1 MASGGAMESSIA
13 SASPSSSPPS
23 TPPDP
28 IDEAAPRLKNAW
40 SQIVRGSSTPARSK
54 AEPSPCNPQPEEQNE
69 RLHPHLL
76 SPDTP
81 SRVSDST
88 IKENPPSDATAAV
101 VKASP
106 ISSSDGFCLPRA
118 EKNQVACDVPSE
130 MPIASP
136 DKLISESASLES
148 KPTQQSPLK
157 SPKPAW
163 GKLASNAGSKPEPE
177 PVMGAV
183 AWPALSEARNT
194 KASEPSK
201 AVATQKAVSKSSP
214 LSGDRHQL
222 QAPPLLNREVGGT
235 HQKMST
241 MMNQKSFTQVMVN
254 GNNLPEPILTD
265 TAFSSKGVHAI
276 DADQLKRSGGK
287 EARAA
292 AAASEVHHRGNAA
305 SQVSSHD
312 STRSLMWDQGR
323 GNHSFPAYGRG
334 YANARESNVP
344 AHHQRGGH
352 RNLPQPFGPFVT
364 PNPGFVHPG
373 GFQNVPGSMY
383 YIPAPSS
390 EPILG
395 ATYFVPPAVQGVL
408 MHGPDPITLQG
419 LVVKQIE
426 YYFSVENLCR
436 DIYLRSKMDERGFVP
451 VSVIANFNRVRMITQ
466 NPFLI
471 IEALRMSNV
480 VEGQGDKVRK
490 KGDWANWLLPASLQ
504 SAGFSS
510 PVGEGDQ
517 INKFSRSSQKAE
529 GADYQSNGVGPS
541 KVASQVKAKKSESH
555 VVSKMNVQSVVEDPP
570 QHEVCSCDDGRVGDS
585 SVDEVVESKHFTQSC
600 SVESGGSI
608 E

>member
-40 SQIVRGSSTPARSK
+40 SQIVRGSSSPARSK
-54 AEPSPCNPQPEEQNE
+54 ADPPPCNPQNEEQNE
-69 RLHPHLL
+69 RLHPLHL
-76 SPDTP
+76 SPDAH
-81 SRVSDST
+81 SRVSDYT
-88 IKENPPSDATAAV
+88 MPPSDAIAAV
-101 VKASP
+101 VKSSP
-106 ISSSDGFCLPRA
+106 ISSSDGICSPR
-118 EKNQVACDVPSE
+118 ERKQVACDVPSE

-136 DKLISESASLES
+136 DKLINESAPLES
-148 KPTQQSPLK
+148 KPTQQSPVK

-163 GKLASNAGSKPEPE
+163 GKLASNAGMKPEPE

-201 AVATQKAVSKSSP
+201 ASATQKVASKSSP
-214 LSGDRHQL
+214 LSGDRHHS

-235 HQKMST
+235 HQNMST
-241 MMNQKSFTQVMVN
+241 MMNQKSFMGN
-254 GNNLPEPILTD
+254 GNNLPESILTD
-265 TAFSSKGVHAI
+265 TTFSSKGVRAI
-276 DADQLKRSGGK
+276 GADQLKRSGAK
-287 EARAA
+287 ETRA
-292 AAASEVHHRGNAA
+292 AAASEVHQRGNAA

-312 STRSLMWDQGR
+312 STRSLMWEQGR

-352 RNLPQPFGPFVT
+352 RNLPQPFVPFVT
-364 PNPGFVHPG
+364 PNPGFVHPA

-480 VEGQGDKVRK
+480 VEVQGDKVRK
-490 KGDWANWLLPASLQ
+490 KGDWANWLLPASQQ

-517 INKFSRSSQKAE
+517 INKFSRSSQKAD

-541 KVASQVKAKKSESH
+541 KLAAPVGGKKSESH
-555 VVSKMNVQSVVEDPP
+555 LVSEMNVQSVVEDPP
-570 QHEVCSCDDGRVGDS
+570 QHEVSSCDGRVGDS
-585 SVDEVVESKHFTQSC
+585 SVDEEVESKQFTQSC
-600 SVESGGSI
+600 SVESGHSI